1 MAAAYALALAR
12 TKYTVNIQYVF
23 LIVRQR
29 TGQRQSGWH
38 RCPWRGGRH
47 GRALR
52 WGAAP
57 RRLRRLASVRRT
69 AFVTLVLYG
78 VLQHLYLLD
87 EFAALLCEARIVG
100 SERLSFL
107 AVLECDVLH
116 LNISL
121 DLAGLKLCNFL
132 LKLNKVRILAFA
144 KSPL

>member
-1 MAAAYALALAR
+1 
-12 TKYTVNIQYVF
+12 
-23 LIVRQR
+23 
-29 TGQRQSGWH
+29 
-38 RCPWRGGRH
+38 
-47 GRALR
+47 
-52 WGAAP
+52 
-57 RRLRRLASVRRT
+57 VRRT

-116 LNISL
+116 LNIGL

-132 LKLNKVRILAFA
+132 LELNKVRILAFA